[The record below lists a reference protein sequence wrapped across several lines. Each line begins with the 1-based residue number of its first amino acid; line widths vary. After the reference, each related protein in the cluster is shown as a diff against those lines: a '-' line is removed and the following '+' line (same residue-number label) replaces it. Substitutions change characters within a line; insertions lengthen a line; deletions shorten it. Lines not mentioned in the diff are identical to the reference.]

1 MLLTMVCEDVLCEDV
16 RFCLNGKVKFKIN
29 RQIYKFE
36 DCAHIV
42 IIFIVSILN
51 NHFIITVITVA
62 KGINVNDAKSDKVSL

>member
-29 RQIYKFE
+29 RQIYKFK
-36 DCAHIV
+36 DCVRII

-62 KGINVNDAKSDKVSL
+62 KGVNVNNANSDKVSL

>member
-1 MLLTMVCEDVLCEDV
+1 MLLTMVCEDVLYEDV

-36 DCAHIV
+36 GCAHIV

>member
-1 MLLTMVCEDVLCEDV
+1 MVCEDVLCEDV

-29 RQIYKFE
+29 RKIYTFE
-36 DCAHIV
+36 DCVHIV

>member
-1 MLLTMVCEDVLCEDV
+1 MVCEDVLYEDV

-62 KGINVNDAKSDKVSL
+62 KGVNVNNANSDKVSL

>member
-1 MLLTMVCEDVLCEDV
+1 MLLTMVCDDVLCEDV

-29 RQIYKFE
+29 RQIYKFK
-36 DCAHIV
+36 DCVHII

-62 KGINVNDAKSDKVSL
+62 KGVNVNNANSDKVSL

>member
-1 MLLTMVCEDVLCEDV
+1 MLLTMVCEDVLYEDV

-62 KGINVNDAKSDKVSL
+62 KGVNVNNANSDKVSL

>member
-1 MLLTMVCEDVLCEDV
+1 MVCEDVLCEDV

-29 RQIYKFE
+29 RQIYKFK
-36 DCAHIV
+36 DCVYII

-62 KGINVNDAKSDKVSL
+62 KGVNVNNANSDKVSL